1 MSGAIQNS
9 TAVQA
14 RADDWVC
21 VPRKDLYELLD
32 SLTTMQATLMPLWD
46 PEATIHPMT
55 DSRRRHALNALQAA
69 IAHLTQWIEQER
81 LVAEQP

>member
-14 RADDWVC
+14 SADDWVY
-21 VPRKDLYELLD
+21 VPRKDLYDLLD

-46 PEATIHPMT
+46 PDATIHPMT
-55 DSRRRHALNALQAA
+55 DSRRSHALNALQAA

-81 LVAEQP
+81 LATERR